1 MSIVMVWRLVL
12 VTRSRITN
20 ETYAVLSCRPQC
32 SRQGDMA
39 RRGSSPRPGAPSLTS
54 SEPGRVG
61 TARPL
66 GGTETLPL
74 PLARGEWRAAA
85 ILGSVPCVWRDFC
98 DGTEMS
104 RLPASANAEVLLLR
118 IVGSRNG

>member
-1 MSIVMVWRLVL
+1 MLFYRAA
-12 VTRSRITN
+12 RSARARGTWLGG
-20 ETYAVLSCRPQC
+20 EARPA
-32 SRQGDMA
+32 SV
-39 RRGSSPRPGAPSLTS
+39 PPSLAS
-54 SEPGRVG
+54 SEPGLVG